1 MRILATTALLLI
13 IGASAGAATPAER
26 RMHAARELQDT
37 FDSSLVKGFELKFT
51 VRGSGCDVLH
61 VEGYTNLTD
70 GMMQSLANGTLI
82 YGRVLPGG
90 VNQFAF
96 GRGFRQV
103 AYTNEEEPTFALFG
117 EPRLTR
123 KQVKQMRRCTDAMA
137 AKLTTKSTPA
147 KVPEAPRFE
156 PLSWATAT
164 VGRRLYDGA
173 YKHDATIVSVDRA
186 EGVIRVRYVRSG
198 SVEPKLLRAVAQ
210 FWYVRS
216 SSTASVGR

>member
-1 MRILATTALLLI
+1 MRTFPVAIALLLLLA
-13 IGASAGAATPAER
+13 ASGEAATPAEQ
-26 RMHAARELQDT
+26 RMQAAHELQAT
-37 FDSSLVKGFELKFT
+37 FDGSLVKGFELKFM

-70 GMMQSLANGTLI
+70 GMMHSLANGTLI

-96 GRGFRQV
+96 QRGFRQV
-103 AYTNEEEPTFALFG
+103 VYTNEEDPTFASFG
-117 EPRLTR
+117 DPRLTR

-137 AKLTTKSTPA
+137 AKLTSKSTPM

-156 PLSWATAT
+156 PLSWTTAR

-173 YKHDATIVSVDRA
+173 YKHDPTIVSVN
-186 EGVIRVRYVRSG
+186 VR
-198 SVEPKLLRAVAQ
+198 KA
-210 FWYVRS
+210 
-216 SSTASVGR
+216 